1 MTKRSAPPQ
10 RPGCSVAH
18 GDRPAIEMAD
28 LTQEQFSLLPALKA
42 TSHIDEIIAVY
53 IHQRLPHKPATIV
66 TENGHFRLPR
76 TLYDAAYQAYR
87 ALAGK
92 ADAYEGPRQGA
103 LAEVLRSMAG
113 DADED
118 GARADEREPLRRLAE
133 GLAQEALTEL
143 EGVLADQVARLY
155 QERKGALVA
164 AAVRALGELA

>member
-1 MTKRSAPPQ
+1 M
-10 RPGCSVAH
+10 
-18 GDRPAIEMAD
+18 
-28 LTQEQFSLLPALKA
+28 LPALKA
-42 TSHIDEIIAVY
+42 TSHIDDIVAVY

-118 GARADEREPLRRLAE
+118 GASADERRLAE

-143 EGVLADQVARLY
+143 EGVRADQVARLY